1 MTAAPDTLD
10 LDLAKKLYE
19 NMKVLV
25 DQEVSTRRALH
36 EKVSLRMLTLF

>member
-10 LDLAKKLYE
+10 LDVAKKLYE

-25 DQEVSTRRALH
+25 EQEVEIRKALH
-36 EKVSLRMLTLF
+36 RKVCHS